1 MGAARGRPQP
11 GGVRTEVSPD
21 TALRRAREE
30 LVLRHVAAENARDLE
45 AAMAT
50 FTHPR
55 YEIIPTGMVFDGDEA
70 VRAMLLRQWTDLPM
84 LRYAAEA
91 IYHGE
96 DGLVVETRT
105 TAPGTALD
113 VLSVNLFGFRGPD
126 LVLERCYFD
135 RMLLAEQLESTRT
148 P

>member
-1 MGAARGRPQP
+1 M
-11 GGVRTEVSPD
+11 SPD

-55 YEIIPTGMVFDGDEA
+55 YEIIPTGTVFDGDEA
-70 VRAMLLRQWTDLPM
+70 VRAMLLQQWADLP
-84 LRYAAEA
+84 LLQYSAEGL
-91 IYHGE
+91 YHGE

-105 TAPGTALD
+105 TAPGTPLD
-113 VLSVNLFGFRGPD
+113 MLSVNLFGFRGRD

-135 RMLLAEQLESTRT
+135 RMLLAAQLESIRT

>member
-1 MGAARGRPQP
+1 M
-11 GGVRTEVSPD
+11 SPD
-21 TALRRAREE
+21 SALRRAREE
-30 LVLRHVAAENARDLE
+30 LVLRHVAAENARDIE

-55 YEIIPTGMVFDGDEA
+55 YEIIPTGTVFDGDEA
-70 VRAMLLRQWTDLPM
+70 VRAMLLQQWADLP
-84 LRYAAEA
+84 LLQYSAEGL
-91 IYHGE
+91 YHGE

-105 TAPGTALD
+105 TAPGTPLD
-113 VLSVNLFGFRGPD
+113 MLSVNLFGFRGRD

-135 RMLLAEQLESTRT
+135 RMLLTAQLESIRT